1 MVYNSVSWNSKKEDM
16 PTDTDVETIKEA
28 LQDQGTRVQGK

>member
-1 MVYNSVSWNSKKEDM
+1 MDYNVSWNSKDS
-16 PTDTDVETIKEA
+16 DVKTIKEA